1 MLEVVEAVGKLD
13 GERLKRAQE
22 WFEGQKGQ
30 RKKFL
35 MLRLP
40 NPRDRAGQPEHLN
53 QAGGPSSTP
62 TLFASHEALLLPQ
75 GTPQQSVFLI
85 IFTRSNRWAR
95 RLVYR
100 ESKI

>member
-40 NPRDRAGQPEHLN
+40 NPRDRAGQPEQLN
-53 QAGGPSSTP
+53 QAS
-62 TLFASHEALLLPQ
+62 L
-75 GTPQQSVFLI
+75 
-85 IFTRSNRWAR
+85 
-95 RLVYR
+95 
-100 ESKI
+100 